1 MKIYLQNPEKTEI
14 AVFDKENQRGEGFV
28 NWIKLTQDEITQYL
42 LKEAKNKKLA
52 DLTRFYDSNECWTY
66 TLFSNL
72 TKTYASLTQNADFF
86 GKVIPASLGKE
97 MEILDDNNVKIMY
110 FLDKTKGENLNFK
123 INNSNARIIKEKKL
137 ELENKIAIANTIEI
151 IDSIDIETE
160 LLNSV
165 ERKIDLDKFN

>member
-14 AVFDKENQRGEGFV
+14 AVFACENQRGKGFA

-52 DLTRFYDSNECWTY
+52 DLSKFYDSSECWTY

-72 TKTYASLTQNADFF
+72 TKTYASLTRDAYFF
-86 GKVIPASLGKE
+86 GRCLPAGAGNKLS
-97 MEILDDNNVKIMY
+97 ITTDNNIVVEYDLSVEKAQI
-110 FLDKTKGENLNFK
+110 LNFQINVVNGEK
-123 INNSNARIIKEKKL
+123 IKIKKL

-151 IDSIDIETE
+151 INSIDFKTE
-160 LLNSV
+160 LLNAV
-165 ERKIDLDKFN
+165 ERKINLDKFN